1 MKCLTCSRDSQVARV
16 AFVESVRREVEVV
29 IRKVIVGR
37 EQMCVVL
44 QTVFQVSGY
53 SLSMSKDA
61 IAGF

>member
-1 MKCLTCSRDSQVARV
+1 M
-16 AFVESVRREVEVV
+16 AFIESVRREVEAV
-29 IRKVIVGR
+29 IRKVIGGR